1 MKKVQAINK
10 NEIFTDIEIIYKK
23 YNVINQNIYYK
34 EGKFTVNNILKLF
47 NCRFNDIIKEF
58 NLNNVNNF
66 ETPEKQSITKKERS
80 HSANTKQLLSDKQK
94 QFHINN
100 SDKIFNF
107 TKEEAIKLGQQMFEE
122 KDEIL
127 KHTFLEY
134 SNYDP
139 NTFLNMFSTF
149 SNFLRETNLYESMKI
164 INNTKKGS
172 KNNNFSSKEYVK
184 IKDFT
189 KEDCFNKAKEIL
201 QQENNLNK
209 QLFLEKS
216 NYDRFIFLNMFKN
229 SFRQFLKE
237 AKLDEE
243 LKIIRRQYDNKC
255 ISITKQETINIILEC
270 KNTCLESF
278 TAEYL
283 YANTNITQNIIKL
296 HFGTF
301 TKMLKELN
309 LPINIR
315 KNITKEEII
324 EKMLELYN
332 QYGKLTSEMQREYYP
347 QSTIDN
353 LFGSFNDM
361 LRELNIKE
369 NMAQNVTD
377 DELLDELSQII
388 KKHGTINSILID
400 NECKYS
406 RPTYLYRLGG
416 SIASICEKLNII
428 NLNNVNSC
436 ISNTGIYCNY
446 LISKILNS
454 NCIFEKTFSWLKY
467 NGNKLRLDGY
477 FEEYNLAIEYD
488 GIQHYEYTK
497 KFDKE
502 YEEFLKRQERDRIK
516 DKLCKENGIKLIR
529 IRYDEPLTEEYL
541 KQKLIKEGIIKE

>member
-1 MKKVQAINK
+1 MKKVQATNK
-10 NEIFTDIEIIYKK
+10 NEVFTDIEIIYKK

-34 EGKFTVNNILKLF
+34 EGKFTVNSVLKLF

-66 ETPEKQSITKKERS
+66 KILEKQPIIKKERS
-80 HSANTKQLLSDKQK
+80 HSENTKQLLSDKQK
-94 QFHINN
+94 QFHINSSN
-100 SDKIFNF
+100 KIFNF

-122 KDEIL
+122 KGEIL

-134 SNYDP
+134 SNYDK
-139 NTFLNMFSTF
+139 NTFLNMFSMF

-216 NYDRFIFLNMFKN
+216 NYDKFIFLNMFNN
-229 SFRQFLKE
+229 SFKQFLKE

-243 LKIIRRQYDNKC
+243 LKTIRRQYDNKC

-283 YANTNITQNIIKL
+283 YANTNITQNVIKL

-377 DELLDELSQII
+377 DELLDELSQIV
-388 KKHGTINSILID
+388 KKHGTVNSILID

-406 RPTYLYRLGG
+406 KPTYLYRLGG
-416 SIASICEKLNII
+416 SIESICEKLNII
-428 NLNNVNSC
+428 NTTQYST
-436 ISNTGIYCNY
+436 ISKSGIYCINI
-446 LISKILNS
+446 ISNVLNTKYVL
-454 NCIFEKTFSWLKY
+454 EKTFNWLKY
-467 NGNKLRLDGY
+467 NNNKLRLDGY

-488 GIQHYEYTK
+488 GIQHYEYMEKYDK
-497 KFDKE
+497 K
-502 YEEFLKRQERDRIK
+502 YEDFIKRQERDRLK
-516 DKLCKENGIKLIR
+516 DKLCEENEIKLIR
-529 IRYDEPLTEEYL
+529 IKYDEPLTEEYL
-541 KQKLIKEGIIKE
+541 KQKLIEEGIIKE

>member
-1 MKKVQAINK
+1 MKKLKATNK
-10 NEIFTDIEIIYKK
+10 NEVFTDIEIIYKK
-23 YNVINQNIYYK
+23 YDVINQNIYYK
-34 EGKFTVNNILKLF
+34 EGKFTVNSVLKLF

-66 ETPEKQSITKKERS
+66 NVPEKIIIVSKERS
-80 HSANTKQLLSDKQK
+80 HSENTKQLLSDKQK

-100 SDKIFNF
+100 SNKIFNF

-122 KDEIL
+122 KGEIL

-134 SNYDP
+134 SNYDK

-172 KNNNFSSKEYVK
+172 KNNNFSSKKYVK

-189 KEDCFNKAKEIL
+189 KEDCFDKAKEIL

-216 NYDRFIFLNMFKN
+216 NYDKFIFLNMFNN
-229 SFRQFLKE
+229 SFKQFLKE

-243 LKIIRRQYDNKC
+243 LKIIRRQYNNKC
-255 ISITKQETINIILEC
+255 ISITKQETIKIILEC

-283 YANTNITQNIIKL
+283 YTNTNITQNIIKL

-315 KNITKEEII
+315 KNITREEVAA
-324 EKMLELYN
+324 KMLELYEK
-332 QYGKLTSEMQREYYP
+332 YGKLTSETQREYYP

-377 DELLDELSQII
+377 DELLDELSQIV
-388 KKHGTINSILID
+388 KKHGTVNSILID

-416 SIASICEKLNII
+416 SIESICEKLNII
-428 NLNNVNSC
+428 NTTQYST
-436 ISNTGIYCNY
+436 ISKSGIYCIKI
-446 LISKILNS
+446 ISNVLNTKYVL
-454 NCIFEKTFSWLKY
+454 EKTFNWLKY
-467 NGNKLRLDGY
+467 NNNKLRLDGY

-488 GIQHYEYTK
+488 GIQHYEYMK
-497 KFDKE
+497 KYDKD
-502 YEEFLKRQERDRIK
+502 YESFLKRQERDRIK

-529 IRYDEPLTEEYL
+529 IRYNEPLTEEYL
-541 KQKLIKEGIIKE
+541 KQKLIEEGIIKE